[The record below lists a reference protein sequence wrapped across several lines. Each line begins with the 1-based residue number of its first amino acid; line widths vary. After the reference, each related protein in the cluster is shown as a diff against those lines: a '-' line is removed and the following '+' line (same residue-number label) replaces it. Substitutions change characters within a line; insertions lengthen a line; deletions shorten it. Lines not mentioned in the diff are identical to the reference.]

1 MMEKPNE
8 VMLFV
13 SSSFTE
19 CAISSLV
26 CTRAGRHCFIVHIHQ
41 VK

>member
-26 CTRAGRHCFIVHIHQ
+26 CTERVAIVLSCR
-41 VK
+41 VTR

>member
-1 MMEKPNE
+1 MMEKPKE

-26 CTRAGRHCFIVHIHQ
+26 CAKRVAIMSSCRGYQTE
-41 VK
+41 